1 MLDFIPQPKT
11 VTESAGQYTAPPT
24 MTVGVCDW
32 RFRPAAEELLKL
44 LGARGQV
51 TIIGSGPADDAT
63 IQLDAELQPEGY
75 RLTVHEDGIALEA
88 HDVLAAAHGLRTLA
102 QIVPQSSAGKL
113 PCVAINDWPDFP
125 NRGVYY
131 DIARGRVPTLES
143 FKKQIDLLAA
153 AKINHLQYYIEHTF
167 RFRRHPDI
175 GKDADPLTADDI
187 LELDA
192 YARQRHVEL
201 VPSLS
206 SFGHL
211 HPVLSLPKYQ
221 HLAECGAEGNYW
233 SLAPVLEESYQ
244 FVKDLFDEFLP
255 CFSSNQF
262 NMCCDEV
269 FDLGNGQSAAL
280 AAEIGKGPLYL
291 RHIKRCR
298 DLAAAHGKRVMMW
311 GDIVR
316 EYPELVP
323 EIPKDIIMLDWGYDY
338 DVDFDRVKDFCGTG
352 LDTYVC
358 PSVNGYGCLFPR
370 MWESAVNI
378 AGWARA
384 GHRHGAIGVLNTDW
398 GDGGHFNF
406 TECAYPGYLYSAER
420 SWNVDPEPGKKGFWQ
435 WLGKL
440 FGKAE
445 PDGFWRRFCKLV
457 LNIESKEFLDAFLEL
472 GDLAQPGFWC
482 WMLLRVDPGDP
493 MFDFHKAVTKWGRN
507 GKIVPKN
514 RAVTA
519 ADGKRSAPRF
529 RRISRVFAQ
538 YAAMPETDPHQLLD
552 YWVYS
557 VDTLAVAAD
566 KLAMFGHGGEDTP
579 AKRAALKADYAKLM
593 ERFEAL
599 WMARNR
605 RSEIRITL
613 GAMRDRMNAL

>member
-1 MLDFIPQPKT
+1 MLDFIPQPKA
-11 VTESAGQYTAPPT
+11 VTESAGHYAVPRK
-24 MTVGVCDW
+24 MTVGVCGW
-32 RFRPAAEELLKL
+32 RFRPAAAELLTL
-44 LGARGQV
+44 LGARGEV
-51 TIIGSGPADDAT
+51 TIRGKGLADDAV
-63 IQLDAELQPEGY
+63 IGLNAKLKPEGY
-75 RLTVHEDGIALEA
+75 RLTVNTKGITLEA
-88 HDVLAAAHGLRTLA
+88 HDARAASHGLRTLA
-102 QIVPQSSAGKL
+102 QILQQSPQGTL
-113 PCVAINDWPDFP
+113 PYVTINDWPDFP

-131 DIARGRVPTLES
+131 DVARGRVPTLDS

-175 GKDADPLTADDI
+175 GRNAGSLTADDI

-211 HPVLSLPKYQ
+211 HPVLRLPKYR
-221 HLAECGAEGNYW
+221 HLAECGPDGGYW

-244 FVKDLFDEFLP
+244 FLKELFDEFLP
-255 CFSSNQF
+255 CFSSKKF

-269 FDLGNGQSAAL
+269 FDLGKGQSAAL
-280 AAEIGKGPLYL
+280 AERIGKGPLYL
-291 RHIKRCR
+291 RHIKRAR
-298 DLAAAHGKRVMMW
+298 ALAAKHGKKVMMW

-316 EYPELVP
+316 DYPQLVP
-323 EIPKDIIMLDWGYDY
+323 QIPKDITMLDWAYDY
-338 DVDFDRVKDFCGTG
+338 DVKFNRVKDFSATG

-370 MWESAVNI
+370 VWESAVNI
-378 AGWARA
+378 SGWAKA
-384 GHRHGAIGVLNTDW
+384 GKRHGAIGVLNTDW

-406 TECAYPGYLYSAER
+406 TECAYPGYWFGAEQ
-420 SWNVDPEPGKKGFWQ
+420 SWNTSADVSGKS
-435 WLGKL
+435 
-440 FGKAE
+440 
-445 PDGFWRRFCKLV
+445 FWRRFCKLV
-457 LNIESKEFLDAFLEL
+457 LNIESQEFLDAFMEL

-482 WMLLRVDPGDP
+482 WMLLYADPGNS
-493 MFDFHKAVTKWGRN
+493 MFDYHQAVTKWGVN
-507 GKIVPKN
+507 GKVVPKN

-529 RRISRVFAQ
+529 RRISRIFAKH
-538 YAAMPETDPHQLLD
+538 AAKPGADPHKLLP

-566 KLAMFGHGGEDTP
+566 KLAMLGHKGTDTP
-579 AKRAALKADYAKLM
+579 AKRKALKADYRKLM
-593 ERFEAL
+593 RRFETL

-613 GAMRDRMNAL
+613 SNMRNRMNAL